1 MGNCPMTMCSEDCLR
16 PTEAEIAWAKGE
28 NSLKQT
34 AKKPSPLTNP
44 NLTLTPNPHQV
55 TTSLRAVATTAP
67 ATLFDGGD
75 EAAQAASAQAAA
87 QYVQHSAQTAVAAA
101 TQARPFEQLR
111 AMAPTTS
118 TSSLPSL
125 DALGRIAGTE
135 KSTYHSTTILYASH
149 LAPWREHP
157 VRLLEIGVK
166 VSEP

>member
-1 MGNCPMTMCSEDCLR
+1 M
-16 PTEAEIAWAKGE
+16 
-28 NSLKQT
+28 
-34 AKKPSPLTNP
+34 
-44 NLTLTPNPHQV
+44 

-166 VSEP
+166 VTNPNPNSNPNSILRDDQSLCNR